1 MSDSILPLVIYP
13 SNKLKQV
20 SATIEKFDED
30 IKNKFLQLEAAMKHY
45 EGYGIA
51 GVQVGI
57 MLRMFTIDWDLLL
70 EGMQRLGHPTDLKPI
85 GKTIFVANPEILE
98 LSQEEVTVTDGC
110 LSLPGIYTEVSRPN
124 RIKVKYHGIDG
135 AEQVVEATGL
145 MAFCL
150 QHEIDHLNGKLFY
163 DHLSALKRS
172 ILIKKL
178 EKFIANLKRTQ

>member
-1 MSDSILPLVIYP
+1 MSESILPLVVHP
-13 SNKLKQV
+13 SPKLRQV
-20 SATIEKFDED
+20 SAGIEKFDKD
-30 IKNKFLQLEAAMKHY
+30 IRNKFLQLEAALKHY

-57 MLRMFTIDWDLLL
+57 MLRMFAIDWDLLL
-70 EGMQRLGHPTDLKPI
+70 EGMQRLGHPTTLQPI
-85 GKTIFVANPEILE
+85 GKTVFIGNPEILE
-98 LSQEEVTVTDGC
+98 ISAEKLKVTDAC
-110 LSLPGIYTEVSRPN
+110 LSLPGIYADVSRAN
-124 RIKVKYHGIDG
+124 HIKIKYYDIDG
-135 AEQVVEATGL
+135 AKQVIEATGL

-172 ILIKKL
+172 MLIKKM